1 MLQDWGMK
9 INVRMKILHIDQLR
23 KVG

>member
-1 MLQDWGMK
+1 MLQDWAMK
-9 INVRMKILHIDQLR
+9 INVRMKILHIDPLR

>member
-1 MLQDWGMK
+1 MLQHWGMK
-9 INVRMKILHIDQLR
+9 INGPIKILHIDQLR